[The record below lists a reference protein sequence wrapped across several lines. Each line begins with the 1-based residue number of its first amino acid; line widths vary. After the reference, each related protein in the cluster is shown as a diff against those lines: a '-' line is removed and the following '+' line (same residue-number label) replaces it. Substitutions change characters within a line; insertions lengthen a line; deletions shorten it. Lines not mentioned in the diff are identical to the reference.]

1 MLFDSTRKKKLNF
14 YSFQQTATV
23 NSVVLLMLLLLLLGM
38 HSANSSNPRGR
49 RMVTVRGRT
58 LTWIATDAAVITVAI
73 TVHARTLIERMQMLR
88 RGRYPLLLLLLLMVL
103 LNLPDKVTVASALAV
118 TIIPVAQLD
127 LVGVVVE
134 ETLLLLLKL
143 LLLATAL

>member
-1 MLFDSTRKKKLNF
+1 MFDSTRKKLNF
-14 YSFQQTATV
+14 YSFKQLQL
-23 NSVVLLMLLLLLLGM
+23 NSVVLLMLLLLGM
-38 HSANSSNPRGR
+38 NSANSSNPRGR

-58 LTWIATDAAVITVAI
+58 LTWIAADAAVITVAV
-73 TVHARTLIERMQMLR
+73 TVHARTLIERVQMLR

-103 LNLPDKVTVASALAV
+103 LNLPDKVTVASALALAIHV
-118 TIIPVAQLD
+118 TQLD

>member
-1 MLFDSTRKKKLNF
+1 M
-14 YSFQQTATV
+14 
-23 NSVVLLMLLLLLLGM
+23 LLLLGM

-58 LTWIATDAAVITVAI
+58 LTWIAADAAVITVAV
-73 TVHARTLIERMQMLR
+73 TVHARTLIERVQMLR
-88 RGRYPLLLLLLLMVL
+88 RGRYPLLLLLRMVL
-103 LNLPDKVTVASALAV
+103 LNLPDKVTVASALALAIHV
-118 TIIPVAQLD
+118 TQLD

-134 ETLLLLLKL
+134 ETLLLLLLKLLLL

>member
-1 MLFDSTRKKKLNF
+1 MFHSTRKKLNF
-14 YSFQQTATV
+14 YSFKQLQL
-23 NSVVLLMLLLLLLGM
+23 NSVVLLMLLLLLGM
-38 HSANSSNPRGR
+38 NSANSSNPRGR

-58 LTWIATDAAVITVAI
+58 LTWIAADAAVITVAV
-73 TVHARTLIERMQMLR
+73 TVHARTLIERVQMLR
-88 RGRYPLLLLLLLMVL
+88 RSRYPLLLLMVL
-103 LNLPDKVTVASALAV
+103 LNLPDKVTVASALALAIHV
-118 TIIPVAQLD
+118 TQLD

>member
-1 MLFDSTRKKKLNF
+1 
-14 YSFQQTATV
+14 
-23 NSVVLLMLLLLLLGM
+23 MLLLLLLGM

-58 LTWIATDAAVITVAI
+58 LTWIATDAAVITVAV

-88 RGRYPLLLLLLLMVL
+88 RSRYPLLLLLLMVL
-103 LNLPDKVTVASALAV
+103 LNLPDKVTVASALTV
-118 TIIPVAQLD
+118 TIISVAQLD

>member
-1 MLFDSTRKKKLNF
+1 M
-14 YSFQQTATV
+14 
-23 NSVVLLMLLLLLLGM
+23 LLLLLGM
-38 HSANSSNPRGR
+38 NSANSSNPRGR

-58 LTWIATDAAVITVAI
+58 LTWIAADAAVITVAV
-73 TVHARTLIERMQMLR
+73 TVHARTLIERVQMLR
-88 RGRYPLLLLLLLMVL
+88 RSRYPLLLLLLMVL
-103 LNLPDKVTVASALAV
+103 LNLPDKVTVACALALA
-118 TIIPVAQLD
+118 IHVAQLD

>member
-1 MLFDSTRKKKLNF
+1 MFDSTRKKLNF
-14 YSFQQTATV
+14 YSFKQLQL
-23 NSVVLLMLLLLLLGM
+23 NSVVLLMLLLLLGM

-58 LTWIATDAAVITVAI
+58 LTWIAADAAVITVAV
-73 TVHARTLIERMQMLR
+73 TVHARTLIERVQMLR
-88 RGRYPLLLLLLLMVL
+88 RSRYPLLLLMVL
-103 LNLPDKVTVASALAV
+103 LNLPDKVTVASALALA
-118 TIIPVAQLD
+118 IHVAQLD

>member
-1 MLFDSTRKKKLNF
+1 ML
-14 YSFQQTATV
+14 
-23 NSVVLLMLLLLLLGM
+23 LLLLLLGM
-38 HSANSSNPRGR
+38 NSGNSAHTRGR

-58 LTWIATDAAVITVAI
+58 LTRIATDAAVITVAI
-73 TVHARTLIERMQMLR
+73 TVHARTLVERVQMLR

-103 LNLPDKVTVASALAV
+103 LNLPDKVTAAIAGGTLAV
-118 TIIPVAQLD
+118 AQVD

-134 ETLLLLLKL
+134 ETLLLKLLLL

>member
-1 MLFDSTRKKKLNF
+1 M
-14 YSFQQTATV
+14 
-23 NSVVLLMLLLLLLGM
+23 LLLLGM
-38 HSANSSNPRGR
+38 NSANSSNPRGR

-58 LTWIATDAAVITVAI
+58 LTWIAADAAVITVAV
-73 TVHARTLIERMQMLR
+73 TVHARTLIERVQMLR

-103 LNLPDKVTVASALAV
+103 LNLPDKVTVASALA
-118 TIIPVAQLD
+118 IHVAQLD

>member
-1 MLFDSTRKKKLNF
+1 
-14 YSFQQTATV
+14 
-23 NSVVLLMLLLLLLGM
+23 MLLLLLLGM

-118 TIIPVAQLD
+118 TIIPVSQLD

>member
-1 MLFDSTRKKKLNF
+1 MFDSTRKKKLNF
-14 YSFQQTATV
+14 YSFKQLQL
-23 NSVVLLMLLLLLLGM
+23 NSVVLLMLLLMGM
-38 HSANSSNPRGR
+38 NSANSSNPRGR

-58 LTWIATDAAVITVAI
+58 LTWIAADAAVITVAV
-73 TVHARTLIERMQMLR
+73 TVHARTLIERVQMLR

-103 LNLPDKVTVASALAV
+103 LNLPDKVTVASALALAIHV
-118 TIIPVAQLD
+118 TQLD

-143 LLLATAL
+143 LLLLATAL